1 MLDEY
6 RSLEVEGCLQ
16 ELANL
21 PSEVGPIP
29 WVSGMWFHN
38 EGLTSNTKNDSV
50 TLNSI
55 SIGIYV
61 SFCIAWESEH
71 YTTIVTWG
79 RDERRRALSEVSRRS
94 NPIPG
99 MGAWQNERTWGL
111 LYNIEVIEDQAN
123 LKETRLENCFFFEFL
138 RKYDTSPKSMDFFDG
153 QKILLFQS
161 WDAMKPQRSDLLDDF
176 WGYTGHLDGHKVENV
191 FGATFGEATF
201 GQSLDDETLC
211 YRNVL
216 SCFFWNVHY
225 MCSTEFIEIHP
236 EFKKQSCL
244 RGLFDGMLTVVSR
257 GTFGWR
263 SSP

>member
-123 LKETRLENCFFFEFL
+123 LKETRLENCFFLNFL
-138 RKYDTSPKSMDFFDG
+138 GNMIHLLSQWIFSMVRKYYYSRVEMQWNLKG
-153 QKILLFQS
+153 QICLMIF
-161 WDAMKPQRSDLLDDF
+161 
-176 WGYTGHLDGHKVENV
+176 
-191 FGATFGEATF
+191 EAT
-201 GQSLDDETLC
+201 QATWMVTKWRTSSVRPSERRPLDNHWMMRHCVTEMFC
-211 YRNVL
+211 RV
-216 SCFFWNVHY
+216 FFWNVHY
-225 MCSTEFIEIHP
+225 MFNRIYWNT
-236 EFKKQSCL
+236 
-244 RGLFDGMLTVVSR
+244 SR
-257 GTFGWR
+257 I
-263 SSP
+263 

>member
-1 MLDEY
+1 MSGGVPSV
-6 RSLEVEGCLQ
+6 RSQG
-16 ELANL
+16 AAI
-21 PSEVGPIP
+21 PSQA
-29 WVSGMWFHN
+29 S
-38 EGLTSNTKNDSV
+38 
-50 TLNSI
+50 
-55 SIGIYV
+55 
-61 SFCIAWESEH
+61 
-71 YTTIVTWG
+71 
-79 RDERRRALSEVSRRS
+79 
-94 NPIPG
+94 
-99 MGAWQNERTWGL
+99 GAWQNERIWGL
-111 LYNIEVIEDQAN
+111 LYDMEVIEDQAN
-123 LKETRLENCFFFEFL
+123 LKETRLENCCFFLNFL
-138 RKYDTSPKSMDFFDG
+138 GNM
-153 QKILLFQS
+153 IHLLSLWIFSDSQNMWFFQS
-161 WDAMKPQRSDLLDDF
+161 WDAMKPQRSDLVDDF

-201 GQSLDDETLC
+201 GQSLDDETFC